1 MERRFMKNSKMGIK
15 GKLLLLVGGAVG
27 VFAIMTLFS
36 IITAID
42 LRSQIEILGLQR
54 IPLSEALGD
63 IRTGSNAVP
72 RFMWLSLAQAP
83 GSPERSRSLEQVT
96 DYWETWKKSVDHTSN
111 YHISDEAKQ
120 KVTEI
125 RELMP
130 KLSEVI
136 EQGKSALARGTKE
149 QDMAAKDILMT
160 RMPPL
165 AVKLTTLV
173 KDLSKIVESRNNA
186 FVADAQTQVTRA
198 ITMLV
203 VLTLAF
209 GFALTVFGYFF
220 ATKLAKQLLGIT
232 ESVAEASHQVS
243 AASSQLS
250 NAAEQLSSAS
260 QEQAAA
266 TEQTSASLT
275 EISGMVEANVQGAEM
290 ANEFARDVHSIS
302 EVTKKSMEDLKS
314 AMGEIFESNGR
325 IEQLVKVIEE
335 IGEKT
340 EVIDDI
346 VFKTQ
351 LLSFNASVEAER
363 AGEHGRGFAVVA
375 QEVGNLAQMSGKAA
389 TEIANIVKHSIKEA
403 TSVATEN
410 KSRVQKGESLAGE
423 TGSKMSRVLES
434 LANILEATNKIVA
447 ASKEQSQGIGQITT
461 SVDGLNQSTQEIAST
476 AEESA
481 SASEELAGQ
490 AQSLLSLV
498 QDLRGL
504 VTGDGRDERSSID
517 IASTRFNEKRDGS
530 KNLLS
535 MSDHQRKSVA
545 KAQVKPRATSNN
557 TTAPS
562 KKAAG
567 SDLNGND
574 EWEKL

>member
-1 MERRFMKNSKMGIK
+1 MNNKKMGIK
-15 GKLLLLVGGAVG
+15 GKLLLLVGSAVG
-27 VFAIMTLFS
+27 AFVAMALYSSKTV
-36 IITAID
+36 TD
-42 LRSQIEILGLQR
+42 MRSQVELLGLHR
-54 IPLSEALGD
+54 IPISEAISD
-63 IRTGSNAVP
+63 IRAGSNAVP
-72 RFMWLSLAQAP
+72 RFMWLSLAQ
-83 GSPERSRSLEQVT
+83 GSGTPERAKSLEKVG
-96 DYWETWKKSVDHTSN
+96 DYWEVWKKAVERITN
-111 YHISDEAKQ
+111 YQMSDQAKQ
-120 KVTEI
+120 KVSEI

-130 KLSEVI
+130 KLGDVI
-136 EQGKSALARGTKE
+136 DQGKGALAKGTKE
-149 QDMAAKDILMT
+149 QDALGKDLLM
-160 RMPPL
+160 RQMPPL
-165 AVKLTTLV
+165 AVRLTELI
-173 KDLSKIVESRNNA
+173 KDLSGIIETRNKAIVS
-186 FVADAQTQVTRA
+186 DAQTQVSHA
-198 ITMLV
+198 ITMLIT
-203 VLTLAF
+203 LTL
-209 GFALTVFGYFF
+209 GIGIALTLFGYFF
-220 ATKLAKQLLGIT
+220 ATQLAKQLLGIT

-275 EISGMVEANVQGAEM
+275 EISGMVEANVQGAEK
-290 ANEFARDVHSIS
+290 ANEYARDVHSIS

-314 AMGEIFESNGR
+314 AMGEIFQSNGR

-389 TEIANIVKHSIKEA
+389 TEIAGIVKHSIKEA
-403 TSVATEN
+403 TSVANEN
-410 KSRVQKGESLAGE
+410 KSRVEKGETLATE
-423 TGSKMSRVLES
+423 TGAKMSQVLES
-434 LANILEATNKIVA
+434 LSSILEATSKIVA

-481 SASEELAGQ
+481 SASEELSGQ
-490 AQSLLSLV
+490 AQSLLTLV

-504 VTGDGRDERSSID
+504 VTGIRESEEATVVGLAKDKVKSDSSGKIVAISD
-517 IASTRFNEKRDGS
+517 RRAKPAVKTTPKTGTVHVSTPTKKAVGAEFAST
-530 KNLLS
+530 
-535 MSDHQRKSVA
+535 
-545 KAQVKPRATSNN
+545 
-557 TTAPS
+557 
-562 KKAAG
+562 
-567 SDLNGND
+567 D
-574 EWEKL
+574 EWEKI